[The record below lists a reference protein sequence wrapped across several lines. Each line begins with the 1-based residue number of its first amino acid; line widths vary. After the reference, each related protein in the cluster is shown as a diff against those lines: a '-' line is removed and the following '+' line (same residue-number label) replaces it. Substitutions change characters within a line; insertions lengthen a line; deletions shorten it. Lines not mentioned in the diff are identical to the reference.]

1 MERIVIAGKISPL
14 RKRHTAGFTLMETAV
29 ALLVMMVVGLGVSS
43 LFTYAV
49 RYNAGAAERS
59 MALAVAQQQLE
70 ALRALPL
77 TDPLLAPVNNVDICT
92 STAPCQSG
100 NEPFTAT
107 KTITDTMN
115 VTVAGATRATMK
127 TITISVTPLHN
138 GIPWTANAVSITAQ
152 RATLLRGPN

>member
-1 MERIVIAGKISPL
+1 MERIVIE
-14 RKRHTAGFTLMETAV
+14 RKSNSLTNGHAAGFTLMETAI
-29 ALLVMMVVGLGVSS
+29 ALLVMMVVGLGASS

-70 ALRALPL
+70 ALRAVPL
-77 TDPLLAPVNNVDICT
+77 TDPLLAATSDADICT
-92 STAPCQSG
+92 QAAPCQSG
-100 NEPFTAT
+100 NESFTST

-115 VTVAGATRATMK
+115 VTVAGVSRSTMK
-127 TITISVTPLHN
+127 TITLSVTPLHS
-138 GIPWTANAVSITAQ
+138 GIPWTSGAVSITAQ